1 MKYHFIEVKVNSK
14 EKVPHFTGSML
25 RGAFGY
31 ALKKVTCINPS
42 YNCDGCFA
50 KDSCLYYSFYEKKN
64 TFHPFRFDVKLD
76 NSSYDFNLYLFNE
89 ATKELPYILS
99 SLHNMLTQK
108 GVGRDNLTFE
118 NLEILVNKE
127 TVYSKKEFKELNLE
141 PKVFK
146 IDNFCPN
153 VKIKLLTPLRIK
165 KHNKFLREDVE
176 LEDILRSIH
185 QREQELNSGVKV
197 HKLNYTPKVG
207 ITLKLLQYKQ
217 LKRKSNRQKQILNI
231 DGLIGEMAIN
241 NIDKESYR
249 LLKLGEL
256 IGVGKQTV
264 MGLGKIKVEELN

>member
-1 MKYHFIEVKVNSK
+1 MKYHIIEVKVNSK
-14 EKVPHFTGSML
+14 EKAPHFTGSML

-42 YNCDGCFA
+42 YSCDGCFA

-108 GVGRDNLTFE
+108 GIGRDNLTFE

-207 ITLKLLQYKQ
+207 TTLKLLQYKQ

-231 DGLIGEMAIN
+231 DGLIGEMAIS
-241 NIDKESYR
+241 NIDKESYH

-256 IGVGKQTV
+256 IGAGKQTV

>member
-14 EKVPHFTGSML
+14 ERTPHFTGSML

-42 YNCDGCFA
+42 YSCDGCFA

-207 ITLKLLQYKQ
+207 TTLKLLQYKQ

-231 DGLIGEMAIN
+231 DGLIGEMAIS
-241 NIDKESYR
+241 NIDKESYH

-256 IGVGKQTV
+256 IGAGKQTV

>member
-108 GVGRDNLTFE
+108 GIGRDNLTFE

-207 ITLKLLQYKQ
+207 TTLKLLQYKQ

-256 IGVGKQTV
+256 IGAGKQTV